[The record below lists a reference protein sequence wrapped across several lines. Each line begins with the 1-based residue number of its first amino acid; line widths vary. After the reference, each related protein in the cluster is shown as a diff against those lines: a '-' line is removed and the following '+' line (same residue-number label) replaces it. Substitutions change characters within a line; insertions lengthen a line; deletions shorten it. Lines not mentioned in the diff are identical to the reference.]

1 MARLNIKSKTRLYV
15 RNHYS
20 NSPNM
25 TIETPTVSPAAA
37 YTLIKGGLVLI
48 PSSKNT
54 NQATNDSKASATT
67 PLYVVER
74 LDVLIKGNTIVQMQE
89 HIATPVDVV
98 VIDADRKL
106 LIPGFVDTHR
116 HLWQT
121 PFRSMPAD
129 MTLIEFLSDINIVL
143 AAHMTPDEIYVAQMC
158 GALEAIN
165 TGVTTVVDHFH
176 INNSPAHA
184 RSGIRASIDSG
195 LRVCFC
201 VGTNPCLDP
210 TRCQGPEFNETSR
223 IAFKDLAWQ
232 YDDIVDLATDPTLFG
247 KDNDDKRVTLGVSL
261 DRWRMEPPAATAAFV
276 TRCRETDIKPI
287 TIHVSD
293 GAFGPTDEP
302 VIKLDARFVMAT
314 EPKVT
319 SVEATSTT
327 GLLGSDFLLSH
338 ANFLTDKELAL
349 CERRGVSLS
358 ATPECEAYLNM
369 GEPITRRGNA
379 AGVCVGLGVDT
390 AALSEANYFTVMR
403 MALAAVRLYENQ
415 KFIDAGKFPRKTP
428 ILCESIFRD
437 ATIQGAKAAQLAHLI
452 GDIQPGKRADLV
464 LLDLDSPN
472 MAGTAKLAPAAA
484 VVTHASLADVHTVL
498 IDGRVVKRNGKLVGV
513 DMAAWARR
521 LEKTAED
528 VLERAKAVDVDLV
541 RDKMSRV
548 LGLSDRYCERV

>member
-1 MARLNIKSKTRLYV
+1 MA
-15 RNHYS
+15 
-20 NSPNM
+20 
-25 TIETPTVSPAAA
+25 IETPNVPPAAA
-37 YTLIKGGLVLI
+37 HTLIKGGLVLI
-48 PSSKNT
+48 PSKS
-54 NQATNDSKASATT
+54 AAAAAGNDTVSSPAAAA

-74 LDVLIKGNTIVQMQE
+74 LDVLIKGNTIVEMQE
-89 HIATPVDVV
+89 HIAAPADAV
-98 VIDADRKL
+98 VIDADRKII
-106 LIPGFVDTHR
+106 IPGMVDTHR

-210 TRCQGPEFNETSR
+210 ARCQGPEFKTGR

-232 YDDIVDLATDPTLFG
+232 YDDIINLATDPTLFESKTHG
-247 KDNDDKRVTLGVSL
+247 DSDKPRVTLGVSL

-276 TRCRETDIKPI
+276 QRCRESDIKPI

-302 VIKLDARFVMAT
+302 VVKLDARSAAG
-314 EPKVT
+314 EKT
-319 SVEATSTT
+319 SADNTS
-327 GLLGSDFLLSH
+327 GLLGTDFLLSH
-338 ANFLTDKELAL
+338 ANFLTDKELTL
-349 CERRGVSLS
+349 CEQRGVSLS

-415 KFIDAGKFPRKTP
+415 KYIDAGKFPIKTP

-437 ATIQGAKAAQLAHLI
+437 ATIQGAKAAQLAHLV
-452 GDIQPGKRADLV
+452 GDLQPGKRADLV

-472 MAGTAKLAPAAA
+472 MAGTAKLHPAAA

-498 IDGRVVKRNGKLVGV
+498 IDGRVVKRDGKLVGV
-513 DMAAWARR
+513 DMKAWARR
-521 LEKTAED
+521 LEQTAED

-541 RDKMSRV
+541 REKMSRV
-548 LGLSDRYCERV
+548 LGLTDRYCESV

>member
-1 MARLNIKSKTRLYV
+1 MV
-15 RNHYS
+15 
-20 NSPNM
+20 
-25 TIETPTVSPAAA
+25 IETPNVPPAAA
-37 YTLIKGGLVLI
+37 HTLIKGGLVLI
-48 PSSKNT
+48 PSKST
-54 NQATNDSKASATT
+54 AAATRNDIKTPVTAAG

-74 LDVLIKGNTIVQMQE
+74 LDVLIKGNTIVEMQE
-89 HIATPVDVV
+89 HVTAPADVV

-106 LIPGFVDTHR
+106 LIPGMVDTHR

-184 RSGIRASIDSG
+184 RSGIRASVDSG

-210 TRCQGPEFNETSR
+210 ARCQGPEFETGR

-232 YDDIVDLATDPTLFG
+232 YDDIIDLATDSTLFETKNG
-247 KDNDDKRVTLGVSL
+247 YNDQPRVTLGVSL
-261 DRWRMEPPAATAAFV
+261 DRWRMEPSAATAAFV
-276 TRCRETDIKPI
+276 QRCRESDIKPI

-302 VIKLDARFVMAT
+302 VVKLDARSASSGAG
-314 EPKVT
+314 EKT
-319 SVEATSTT
+319 STNNTT

-349 CERRGVSLS
+349 CEQRGVSLS

-415 KFIDAGKFPRKTP
+415 KFIDAGKFPLKTP

-452 GDIQPGKRADLV
+452 GDLQPGKRADLV
-464 LLDLDSPN
+464 LLNLDSPN
-472 MAGTAKLAPAAA
+472 MAGTSKLHPAAA
-484 VVTHASLADVHTVL
+484 VVTHASLADVDTVL

-513 DMAAWARR
+513 DMKAWARR
-521 LEKTAED
+521 LEQTAEN

-541 RDKMSRV
+541 REKMSRV
-548 LGLSDRYCERV
+548 LGLTDRYCEGV